1 MKGRHSNPA
10 REIAGRAVIL
20 IVLLFCIAAASASTQ
35 QSSVKRYSVKGMV
48 VKVDAPH
55 KSVTV
60 SCAAIAGYMDAMV
73 MPFTV
78 RDTKELEGLAPGTTV
93 SFTLVVE
100 NDASQVENI
109 QVVRYQGLELDP
121 LTARR
126 LRLMNQTIEHSS
138 STAAVKPLAIGD
150 RVPDFRLL
158 DQNGRRV
165 TLSKFAGKVVAL
177 NFIYTRCAL
186 PEFCF
191 RSSNHFRQLQK
202 RFQKQLGSDLILL
215 TVTFDPVHDRPD
227 VLLKYSAIWKAD
239 PRAWR
244 FLTGSASDVQHVCGL
259 FSLDAFQ
266 DEGLMNHSL
275 RTAIIDRSGKLVAN
289 VEGNQFS
296 AEQLGDLVQTF
307 VDRH

>member
-10 REIAGRAVIL
+10 WEIAERAVIL
-20 IVLLFCIAAASASTQ
+20 IVFLLCITTAWASTQ
-35 QSSVKRYSVKGMV
+35 RYFVKGMV

-60 SCAAIAGYMDAMV
+60 SCAAIACYMDAMV

-138 STAAVKPLAIGD
+138 STAAVKPLDIGD

-239 PRAWR
+239 PRAWH

-289 VEGNQFS
+289 AEGNQFS

>member
-1 MKGRHSNPA
+1 
-10 REIAGRAVIL
+10 
-20 IVLLFCIAAASASTQ
+20 
-35 QSSVKRYSVKGMV
+35 MV
-48 VKVDAPH
+48 MKVDAPH
-55 KSVTV
+55 KTVTI
-60 SCAAIAGYMDAMV
+60 SCAAIAGYMEAMV

-78 RDTKELEGLAPGTTV
+78 RETKELEGLAPGVTV

-100 NDASQVENI
+100 KETSHPENLQVL
-109 QVVRYQGLELDP
+109 RYQGLEVDP

-138 STAAVKPLAIGD
+138 ATAAIKPLAIGD
-150 RVPDFRLL
+150 RVPDFKLL

-165 TLSKFAGKVVAL
+165 ALSKFAGKVVAL

-186 PEFCF
+186 PDFCF

-202 RFQKQLGSDLILL
+202 RFQKQLGYDLVLV
-215 TVTFDPVHDRPD
+215 TVTFDPAHDRPD
-227 VLLKYSAIWKAD
+227 VLLKYAAIWKAD
-239 PRAWR
+239 ARSWR
-244 FLTGSASDVQHVCGL
+244 FLTGSASDVQHVCSL

-275 RTAIIDRSGKLVAN
+275 HTAIIDRNGTLVAN
-289 VEGNQFS
+289 IEGNQFT

-307 VDRH
+307 VGRQ